1 MASPLMRL
9 RDREW
14 YSPASNELAYP
25 GDRFIPTRSLMNLDF
40 ARSSLTERRRRAP
53 AAIDSPVI
61 LTPKDEYRRRVEE
74 NMRLDSEGKPRKMLV
89 FRGSPRNSKP
99 SVLLVD
105 EMMKDQQERLRPTDR
120 IRHVPKSADRILD
133 GTALLDDYYLNLMD
147 WGKKNILAVALGR
160 SVYLWNATNNS
171 VQLLLTA
178 DEDDHP
184 TSVAWS
190 VDAKTVAVGFAGS
203 RVEIWD
209 AVELQQVRILE
220 GHSGRV
226 GSLSWNQNVL
236 TSGSHDA
243 SIINHDVR
251 SSHHLASRL
260 KAHSEEV
267 CGLKWSGGGNLLAS
281 GGNDNL
287 VHVWESSKMGSSR
300 HEKEILSAHGYGQN
314 QLSLWAYPSMTKI
327 GDLTGHTARVLHLS
341 QRNPRAPLRPFES
354 TPSLPLLCSPPRDP
368 NLCSLPLPLPRY
380 LPSWSCEM
388 ASPLMRLRDREW
400 YSPASN
406 ELAYPG
412 DRFIPTRSLMNLDFA
427 RSSLT
432 ERRRRAPAAIDSP
445 VILTPKDE
453 YRRRVEENMRLDS
466 EGKPRKMLV
475 FRGSPRNSKPSVLL
489 VDEMMKDQQERL
501 RPTDRIR
508 HVPKSADRI
517 LDGTALLDDYYL
529 NLMDW
534 GKKNILAVALGRSVY
549 LWNATNNSV
558 QLLLTADE
566 DDHPTSVA
574 WSVDAKTVAVG
585 FAGSRVEIWD
595 AVELQQVRILEGHS
609 GRVGSL
615 SWNQNV
621 LTSGSHDAS
630 IINHDVRSSHH
641 LASRLKAHSEEVCG
655 LKWSGGGN
663 LLASGGNDNLVHVW
677 ESSKMGSS
685 RYLHRYTD
693 HCAAVRALAWCPFRS
708 STLASGGGT
717 ADQCIKIWNTQTGEH
732 EKEILSAHG
741 YGQNQLS
748 LWAYPSMTKI
758 GDLTGHTA
766 RVLHLSQSPDGCTV
780 ASAAADETIRFWK
793 VFEHQPRRGS
803 AKLDDEGR
811 LFSLN
816 RTHIR

>member
-14 YSPASNELAYP
+14 YSPASNELAHP
-25 GDRFIPTRSLMNLDF
+25 GDRFIPTRCLMNLDF
-40 ARSSLTERRRRAP
+40 ARSSLTERRRREP

-74 NMRLDSEGKPRKMLV
+74 NMRLDSEGKPRRMLV

-105 EMMKDQQERLRPTDR
+105 EMMKDQQARLRPIDR

-147 WGKKNILAVALGR
+147 WGKNNILAVALGR

-178 DEDDHP
+178 ADEDDHP
-184 TSVAWS
+184 TSIAWS
-190 VDAKTVAVGFAGS
+190 MDAKTVAVGFARS

-209 AVELQQVRILE
+209 AIELQQQVRILE
-220 GHSGRV
+220 GHSARV

-260 KAHSEEV
+260 RAHSEEV

-287 VHVWESSKMGSSR
+287 VHVWESSKMGSS
-300 HEKEILSAHGYGQN
+300 K
-314 QLSLWAYPSMTKI
+314 
-327 GDLTGHTARVLHLS
+327 
-341 QRNPRAPLRPFES
+341 
-354 TPSLPLLCSPPRDP
+354 
-368 NLCSLPLPLPRY
+368 
-380 LPSWSCEM
+380 
-388 ASPLMRLRDREW
+388 
-400 YSPASN
+400 
-406 ELAYPG
+406 
-412 DRFIPTRSLMNLDFA
+412 
-427 RSSLT
+427 
-432 ERRRRAPAAIDSP
+432 
-445 VILTPKDE
+445 
-453 YRRRVEENMRLDS
+453 
-466 EGKPRKMLV
+466 
-475 FRGSPRNSKPSVLL
+475 
-489 VDEMMKDQQERL
+489 
-501 RPTDRIR
+501 
-508 HVPKSADRI
+508 
-517 LDGTALLDDYYL
+517 
-529 NLMDW
+529 
-534 GKKNILAVALGRSVY
+534 
-549 LWNATNNSV
+549 
-558 QLLLTADE
+558 
-566 DDHPTSVA
+566 
-574 WSVDAKTVAVG
+574 
-585 FAGSRVEIWD
+585 
-595 AVELQQVRILEGHS
+595 
-609 GRVGSL
+609 
-615 SWNQNV
+615 
-621 LTSGSHDAS
+621 
-630 IINHDVRSSHH
+630 
-641 LASRLKAHSEEVCG
+641 
-655 LKWSGGGN
+655 
-663 LLASGGNDNLVHVW
+663 
-677 ESSKMGSS
+677 
-685 RYLHRYTD
+685 YLHRYSD

-717 ADQCIKIWNTQTGEH
+717 ADQCIKIWNTQTGKCTDSINTSAQVCALEWNRH

-741 YGQNQLS
+741 YSQNQLS

-758 GDLTGHTA
+758 ADLTGHTA

-793 VFEHQPRRGS
+793 VFEHQPQRGS
-803 AKLDDEGR
+803 SKLDHEDR

>member
-1 MASPLMRL
+1 RNRNGLL
-9 RDREW
+9 RVGNGF
-14 YSPASNELAYP
+14 P
-25 GDRFIPTRSLMNLDF
+25 
-40 ARSSLTERRRRAP
+40 
-53 AAIDSPVI
+53 
-61 LTPKDEYRRRVEE
+61 
-74 NMRLDSEGKPRKMLV
+74 
-89 FRGSPRNSKP
+89 
-99 SVLLVD
+99 
-105 EMMKDQQERLRPTDR
+105 
-120 IRHVPKSADRILD
+120 
-133 GTALLDDYYLNLMD
+133 YLNL
-147 WGKKNILAVALGR
+147 GAR
-160 SVYLWNATNNS
+160 R
-171 VQLLLTA
+171 
-178 DEDDHP
+178 E
-184 TSVAWS
+184 
-190 VDAKTVAVGFAGS
+190 
-203 RVEIWD
+203 
-209 AVELQQVRILE
+209 
-220 GHSGRV
+220 
-226 GSLSWNQNVL
+226 
-236 TSGSHDA
+236 
-243 SIINHDVR
+243 
-251 SSHHLASRL
+251 
-260 KAHSEEV
+260 
-267 CGLKWSGGGNLLAS
+267 
-281 GGNDNL
+281 
-287 VHVWESSKMGSSR
+287 
-300 HEKEILSAHGYGQN
+300 
-314 QLSLWAYPSMTKI
+314 TKRP
-327 GDLTGHTARVLHLS
+327 LPYNK
-341 QRNPRAPLRPFES
+341 RNPRAPLRP
-354 TPSLPLLCSPPRDP
+354 
-368 NLCSLPLPLPRY
+368 Y

>member
-14 YSPASNELAYP
+14 YSPASNELAHP
-25 GDRFIPTRSLMNLDF
+25 GDRFIPTRCLMNLDF
-40 ARSSLTERRRRAP
+40 ARSSLTERRRREP

-74 NMRLDSEGKPRKMLV
+74 NMRLDSEGKPRRMLV

-105 EMMKDQQERLRPTDR
+105 EMMKDQQARLRPIDR

-147 WGKKNILAVALGR
+147 WGKNNILAVALGR

-178 DEDDHP
+178 ADEDDHP
-184 TSVAWS
+184 TSIAWS
-190 VDAKTVAVGFAGS
+190 MDAKTVAVGFARS

-209 AVELQQVRILE
+209 AIELQQVRILE
-220 GHSGRV
+220 GHSARV

-260 KAHSEEV
+260 RAHSEEV

-287 VHVWESSKMGSSR
+287 VHVWESSKMGSS
-300 HEKEILSAHGYGQN
+300 K
-314 QLSLWAYPSMTKI
+314 
-327 GDLTGHTARVLHLS
+327 
-341 QRNPRAPLRPFES
+341 
-354 TPSLPLLCSPPRDP
+354 
-368 NLCSLPLPLPRY
+368 
-380 LPSWSCEM
+380 
-388 ASPLMRLRDREW
+388 
-400 YSPASN
+400 
-406 ELAYPG
+406 
-412 DRFIPTRSLMNLDFA
+412 
-427 RSSLT
+427 
-432 ERRRRAPAAIDSP
+432 
-445 VILTPKDE
+445 
-453 YRRRVEENMRLDS
+453 
-466 EGKPRKMLV
+466 
-475 FRGSPRNSKPSVLL
+475 
-489 VDEMMKDQQERL
+489 
-501 RPTDRIR
+501 
-508 HVPKSADRI
+508 
-517 LDGTALLDDYYL
+517 
-529 NLMDW
+529 
-534 GKKNILAVALGRSVY
+534 
-549 LWNATNNSV
+549 
-558 QLLLTADE
+558 
-566 DDHPTSVA
+566 
-574 WSVDAKTVAVG
+574 
-585 FAGSRVEIWD
+585 
-595 AVELQQVRILEGHS
+595 
-609 GRVGSL
+609 
-615 SWNQNV
+615 
-621 LTSGSHDAS
+621 
-630 IINHDVRSSHH
+630 
-641 LASRLKAHSEEVCG
+641 
-655 LKWSGGGN
+655 
-663 LLASGGNDNLVHVW
+663 
-677 ESSKMGSS
+677 
-685 RYLHRYTD
+685 YLHRYSD

-717 ADQCIKIWNTQTGEH
+717 ADQCIKIWNTQTGKCTDSINTSAQVCALEWNRH

-741 YGQNQLS
+741 YSQNQLS

-758 GDLTGHTA
+758 ADLTGHTA

-803 AKLDDEGR
+803 SKLDDEDR
-811 LFSLN
+811 LFSFN

>member
-1 MASPLMRL
+1 MLSTFDE
-9 RDREW
+9 RD
-14 YSPASNELAYP
+14 PFAKPN
-25 GDRFIPTRSLMNLDF
+25 GITDKSL
-40 ARSSLTERRRRAP
+40 
-53 AAIDSPVI
+53 PV
-61 LTPKDEYRRRVEE
+61 
-74 NMRLDSEGKPRKMLV
+74 LDSYWLQITKFEGQWPEYLGYNCSYHLDK
-89 FRGSPRNSKP
+89 SKI
-99 SVLLVD
+99 VD
-105 EMMKDQQERLRPTDR
+105 GECNGDDTTD
-120 IRHVPKSADRILD
+120 L
-133 GTALLDDYYLNLMD
+133 
-147 WGKKNILAVALGR
+147 
-160 SVYLWNATNNS
+160 
-171 VQLLLTA
+171 
-178 DEDDHP
+178 
-184 TSVAWS
+184 
-190 VDAKTVAVGFAGS
+190 
-203 RVEIWD
+203 
-209 AVELQQVRILE
+209 
-220 GHSGRV
+220 
-226 GSLSWNQNVL
+226 
-236 TSGSHDA
+236 
-243 SIINHDVR
+243 
-251 SSHHLASRL
+251 
-260 KAHSEEV
+260 
-267 CGLKWSGGGNLLAS
+267 
-281 GGNDNL
+281 
-287 VHVWESSKMGSSR
+287 
-300 HEKEILSAHGYGQN
+300 
-314 QLSLWAYPSMTKI
+314 
-327 GDLTGHTARVLHLS
+327 
-341 QRNPRAPLRPFES
+341 
-354 TPSLPLLCSPPRDP
+354 
-368 NLCSLPLPLPRY
+368 
-380 LPSWSCEM
+380 M

-717 ADQCIKIWNTQTGEH
+717 ADQCIKIWNTQTGECLCAGV
-732 EKEILSAHG
+732 EQTREGDSERPWLRSESAELMGLPVDDKDRRFNRAYCQSLTPFSEPGWMHG
-741 YGQNQLS
+741 GVS
-748 LWAYPSMTKI
+748 CS
-758 GDLTGHTA
+758 
-766 RVLHLSQSPDGCTV
+766 
-780 ASAAADETIRFWK
+780 
-793 VFEHQPRRGS
+793 
-803 AKLDDEGR
+803 GR
-811 LFSLN
+811 NNSFLESV
-816 RTHIR
+816 RTPTSTWLCQAG